1 VVLSILFYAVKV
13 GRSAWVKKE
22 RSDKEAPFQAM
33 PEAR

>member
-1 VVLSILFYAVKV
+1 V
-13 GRSAWVKKE
+13 GRAAWVKKE